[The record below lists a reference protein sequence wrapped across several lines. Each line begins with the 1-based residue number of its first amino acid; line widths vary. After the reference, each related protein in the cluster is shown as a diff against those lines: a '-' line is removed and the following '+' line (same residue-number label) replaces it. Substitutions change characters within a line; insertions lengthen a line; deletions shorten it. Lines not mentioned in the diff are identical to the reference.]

1 MADTAAELAKGLEE
15 IRREAIEARNMT
27 IKTDNALKTLHAE
40 LKTVSANQDAFARRT
55 WFATGVA
62 YLGFIALCV
71 GGVIAISGARASAAT
86 ADRDRLEKQAG
97 ELNAQIDKLK
107 ADLAAQAS
115 AERGAAE
122 VYKLMTAPPGEER
135 LKGIDALGKLDQ
147 SRLSPFLKQVLT
159 DRAAALRKEVGAT
172 VFDKGKTAFR
182 RSDWPET
189 MEHLNRFLSMSPSS
203 EDLIEALY
211 YLGNAEVQA
220 RKFEDGI
227 KHLSGF
233 VDGDKKAKNRDFA
246 MLLLM
251 QAYDATGQKDKAV
264 EVARDALNT
273 YPSSE
278 FRGPFYFRIQR
289 RNGPTGAAP
298 ASGQGAAPAGQ
309 SR

>member
-1 MADTAAELAKGLEE
+1 MADTAPDLTKTLED

-27 IKTDNALKTLHAE
+27 IKTDNALKSLHAE

-55 WFATGVA
+55 WFSTGVA

-71 GGVIAISGARASAAT
+71 GAVIAISGARASAANSE
-86 ADRDRLEKQAG
+86 RERLEKQTLD
-97 ELNAQIDKLK
+97 LNGQIDKLK
-107 ADLAAQAS
+107 GELTAQAS
-115 AERGAAE
+115 AERAAGE
-122 VYKLMTAPPGEER
+122 VYKLMTAAPGEER
-135 LKGIDALGKLDQ
+135 LKGIDALGKLEQ
-147 SRLSPFLKQVLT
+147 AKLSPFLKQVLN
-159 DRAAALRKEVGAT
+159 DRAAALRKEVGAA
-172 VFDKGKTAFR
+172 VFDKGKAAFR

-189 MEHLNRFLSMSPSS
+189 MEQLNRFLSMNPGQD
-203 EDLIEALY
+203 ELVEALY

-233 VDGDKKAKNRDFA
+233 VEGDKKAKNRDFA

-251 QAYDATGQKDKAV
+251 QAYDATGQKEKAV
-264 EVARDALNT
+264 ETAREALST

-289 RNGPTGAAP
+289 RAGGQGQGQGTTAP
-298 ASGQGAAPAGQ
+298 AATGQ